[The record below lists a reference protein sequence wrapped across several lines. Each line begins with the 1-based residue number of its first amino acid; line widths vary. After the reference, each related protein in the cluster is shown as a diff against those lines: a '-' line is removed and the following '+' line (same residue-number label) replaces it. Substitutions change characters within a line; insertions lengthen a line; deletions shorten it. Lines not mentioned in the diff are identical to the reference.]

1 MSRKSVQK
9 WIKSCESAHC
19 VEVMIQKTQVKLRDS
34 KDPSRPTLTF
44 THEEWQQF
52 LDGANRGVF
61 DL

>member
-1 MSRKSVQK
+1 
-9 WIKSCESAHC
+9 
-19 VEVMIQKTQVKLRDS
+19 MIQKTQVKLRDS